1 MGNKN
6 NIFQELWYRLKKPW
20 TISFTLYFLFVI
32 IIFGGLGVILS
43 LIYCTDNLKL
53 NISFNLMTYSIA
65 LLVPAC
71 ITILL
76 QYFPKSQNKVSL
88 VILSVA
94 VLVIE
99 GFIIHW
105 SYSGA
110 IIASIIASILSTIL
124 AWVFWVIA
132 NADEIY
138 LNDQSYD
145 YKIKED
151 IKEHAKNWN

>member
-1 MGNKN
+1 MGNKK
-6 NIFQELWYRLKKPW
+6 NIFQELWDRFKKPW
-20 TISFTLYFLFVI
+20 NISFRLYFIFVI

-53 NISFNLMTYSIA
+53 NISSNLMTYSIA

-76 QYFPKSQNKVSL
+76 QYLPKAQNKVSL
-88 VILSVA
+88 VILIVA
-94 VLVIE
+94 ALVIE

-110 IIASIIASILSTIL
+110 IIASILSTIL

-138 LNDQSYD
+138 MNDQSYD
-145 YKIKED
+145 NKIKED

>member
-1 MGNKN
+1 MENKN
-6 NIFQELWYRLKKPW
+6 NIFQELWLRLKTPW
-20 TISFTLYFLFVI
+20 TTSFLLYFIFVI
-32 IIFGGLGVILS
+32 IIFSGLGVILS
-43 LIYCTDNLKL
+43 LLYCTDNIKL
-53 NISFNLMTYSIA
+53 NISSNLMTYSIA

-76 QYFPKSQNKVSL
+76 QFFPKAHNRVSL

-110 IIASIIASILSTIL
+110 IIASIISTIL
-124 AWVFWVIA
+124 AWVFWIIA
-132 NADEIY
+132 NAEEIY

-145 YKIKED
+145 EKIKKD

>member
-1 MGNKN
+1 MGNKS
-6 NIFQELWYRLKKPW
+6 NIFQELWHRLKMPW
-20 TISFTLYFLFVI
+20 TISFSLYFIFVI

-43 LIYCTDNLKL
+43 FLYCTSNIKL
-53 NISFNLMTYSIA
+53 SISSNLMTYSIA

-76 QYFPKSQNKVSL
+76 RFFPKANNKVSL

-110 IIASIIASILSTIL
+110 IIASIISTIL
-124 AWVFWVIA
+124 AWVFWIIA

>member
-6 NIFQELWYRLKKPW
+6 NIFQELWYRLKMPW

-53 NISFNLMTYSIA
+53 NISSNLMTYSIA

-76 QYFPKSQNKVSL
+76 QYFPKAQNRVSL

-94 VLVIE
+94 VLVKLATSKIT
-99 GFIIHW
+99 F
-105 SYSGA
+105 S
-110 IIASIIASILSTIL
+110 ASLNVFVIDISL
-124 AWVFWVIA
+124 A
-132 NADEIY
+132 
-138 LNDQSYD
+138 
-145 YKIKED
+145 KRK
-151 IKEHAKNWN
+151 

>member
-1 MGNKN
+1 
-6 NIFQELWYRLKKPW
+6 
-20 TISFTLYFLFVI
+20 
-32 IIFGGLGVILS
+32 
-43 LIYCTDNLKL
+43 
-53 NISFNLMTYSIA
+53 MTYSIA

-71 ITILL
+71 IAILL
-76 QYFPKSQNKVSL
+76 QYFPKAQNRVSL

-110 IIASIIASILSTIL
+110 IIASILSTIL

-151 IKEHAKNWN
+151 IKEHAKNWD

>member
-1 MGNKN
+1 MENKS

-53 NISFNLMTYSIA
+53 NISSNLMTYSIA

-76 QYFPKSQNKVSL
+76 QFFPKAQNRVSL

-110 IIASIIASILSTIL
+110 IIASILSTIL

-151 IKEHAKNWN
+151 IKEHAKNWD

>member
-1 MGNKN
+1 MENKS
-6 NIFQELWYRLKKPW
+6 NIFQELWYRLKTPW
-20 TISFTLYFLFVI
+20 TISFSLYFIFVI

-43 LIYCTDNLKL
+43 LIYCTEDLKL
-53 NISFNLMTYSIA
+53 NMSSNLMTYSIA

-76 QYFPKSQNKVSL
+76 QFFPKAHNRVSL

-110 IIASIIASILSTIL
+110 IVASILSTIL
-124 AWVFWVIA
+124 AWIFWIIA

-151 IKEHAKNWN
+151 IKEHAKNWD